1 MSVWSKIS
9 ATDALLQKDDA
20 RIVIFNT
27 AEYCQLHLKFTS
39 EGDSN
44 TYWGQTT
51 LRMGCYYF
59 CLCNI
64 GPFHQVSITLKSTKP
79 IGDTGFVYDEYQ
91 EEWFQNICL
100 NIDANAPY
108 CAPRETD
115 THKVFYSRQDLCSRN
130 IPEYVKVTSARFPP
144 HSLRFRS
151 LELLLNSRTLRKRYA
166 CAQPRQHNLYFRRS

>member
-9 ATDALLQKDDA
+9 ATDALLHKDDA
-20 RIVIFNT
+20 RLVIVNT
-27 AEYCQLHLKFTS
+27 AECCQLYLQFS
-39 EGDSN
+39 REGDPSI
-44 TYWGQTT
+44 YWGQTK
-51 LRMGCYYF
+51 LKMGCYYF

-64 GPFHQVSITLKSTKP
+64 GPFYQVSATLKSTRP
-79 IGDTGFVYDEYQ
+79 IDDTGFIYDEFQ

-100 NIDANAPY
+100 NMDANAPY

-144 HSLRFRS
+144 HSLRFRPR
-151 LELLLNSRTLRKRYA
+151 ELFLNSRTLRKRYA
-166 CAQPRQHNLYFRRS
+166 CAQPRQHNLYFRRN

>member
-9 ATDALLQKDDA
+9 ATDALLHKDDA
-20 RIVIFNT
+20 RIVILNT
-27 AEYCQLHLKFTS
+27 AEYCQLHLKLTS
-39 EGDSN
+39 EDDSN
-44 TYWGQTT
+44 VYWGHTK

-64 GPFHQVSITLKSTKP
+64 GPFYQVSITLDSTKP
-79 IGDTGFVYDEYQ
+79 IGDTGFIYDEFQ
-91 EEWFQNICL
+91 EVWFQNICL

-144 HSLRFRS
+144 HSLRFRP

-166 CAQPRQHNLYFRRS
+166 CAQPRQHNLCFCRF